1 MNILPLGSVVLL
13 KNGKRKLM
21 ITSRVPLYNNKGNI
35 GYFDY
40 AGCLHP
46 VGQNGQQTFFF
57 NEDDIEEI
65 FFQGYVDEEEEKY
78 QAIFKE
84 KMKEVSYPKL
94 SIEEVGALG
103 V

>member
-21 ITSRVPLYNNKGNI
+21 ITSRVPLYNNKGKI

-46 VGQNGQQTFFF
+46 VGQTGQQTFFF
-57 NEDDIEEI
+57 NEEDIQEI

-78 QAIFKE
+78 QKIFEE

-94 SIEEVGALG
+94 SIEEVGTAG
-103 V
+103 M

>member
-1 MNILPLGSVVLL
+1 MNTLPLGSVVKL
-13 KNGKRKLM
+13 KKGERKLM
-21 ITSRVPLYNNKGNI
+21 ITSRVPLYNNKGTI

-57 NEDDIEEI
+57 NEEDIEEV
-65 FFQGYVDEEEEKY
+65 FFHGYIDEEEEKY
-78 QAIFKE
+78 QVLYEKE
-84 KMKEVSYPKL
+84 MQQVKYPKL
-94 SIEEVGALG
+94 SIEQVGALG